1 MSSAHSLPFNQL
13 LRPASLFGAWS
24 CREGVRFALPCRS
37 ATRVFLMLFE
47 RPTDATPWREY
58 VLEPAT
64 HRHGDTWSI
73 LVPKARAGHY
83 YAYRVEGPGHDPHQ
97 WILDPYARSIAGHA
111 TWGDTSS
118 LHRGFPPKNGPAF
131 PKGVII
137 EDNFNWGK
145 DAPPRIPQRDLVVY
159 ELHVRGYT
167 AGQGS
172 GTSYPGTYRGLTEKI
187 PYLRDLGVNAVELL
201 PMFEFNELEYF
212 LANDARASLR
222 NFWGYSTLGFFAP
235 MSRFAHA
242 SRPADQINE
251 FKSMVKAFHAAGIE
265 VILDVVY
272 NHTSEGGGTGGPVTG
287 FRALDPAVWYMIDEH
302 GAYRNYSGCGNTV
315 NANHPVVSDFIV
327 ESLRHWVTEFH
338 IDGFRFDLAT
348 VFCRGADGGLMPPRR
363 WWSASARIPCCAE
376 SKLIAE
382 AWDAAGGYQ
391 VGRFPRACL
400 VGVERPL
407 PRRRARL
414 LEGRL
419 RHALPLR
426 HPPHRQRRHVQPRRP
441 RAPALGELRD
451 LPRRLHPARSGQPR
465 AEKQPGQPRGQPR
478 RREPQPQLQLRRGGA
493 HRRPRRATSC
503 ACASRR
509 TCWPACCSPT
519 VCPCSCAGDEFG
531 RTQQGNN
538 NAYCQDNEISY
549 VDWSLLSANAELVAF
564 VKDLIRLRAAEPVLR
579 WPAFPKSAGPHD
591 PNTALHWVGPAGG
604 DPDWANGRAVACHLN
619 GRAFD
624 RLSQAANDLFMVFNA
639 GDTAVDFHLPL
650 PDKRSWKLRL
660 QSWKG
665 VLPVHPAPNVFRAPP
680 RSTTVYTSA
689 RPDADAPIS
698 PGQ

>member
-1 MSSAHSLPFNQL
+1 MSSAQSLPFNQL

-37 ATRVFLMLFE
+37 ATRVFLMIFE

-58 VLEPAT
+58 VLESAT

-83 YAYRVEGPGHDPHQ
+83 YAYRIEGPGHDPHQ

-111 TWGDTSS
+111 TWGDTST

-131 PKGVII
+131 PKGVVI

-172 GTSYPGTYRGLTEKI
+172 GTSYPGTYRGLTDKI

-251 FKSMVKAFHAAGIE
+251 FKAMVKAFHAAGIE

-272 NHTSEGGGTGGPVTG
+272 NHTSEGGGAGGPVTG

-302 GAYRNYSGCGNTV
+302 GGYRNYSGCGNTV
-315 NANHPVVSDFIV
+315 NSNHPVVSDFIV

-348 VFCRGADGGLMPPRR
+348 VLTRDQNGAFMARPPVVE
-363 WWSASARIPCCAE
+363 RITEDPVLREC
-376 SKLIAE
+376 KLIAE

-391 VGRFPRACL
+391 VGSFPSSAWPEWNGKFRDEVRAFWKGDAGML
-400 VGVERPL
+400 SKF
-407 PRRRARL
+407 ATRL
-414 LEGRL
+414 TGS
-419 RHALPLR
+419 
-426 HPPHRQRRHVQPRRP
+426 
-441 RAPALGELRD
+441 GD
-451 LPRRLHPARSGQPR
+451 LYDR
-465 AEKQPGQPRGQPR
+465 PGQTPRKSVNFVCCHDGFTLMDLVSYSQKNNLANTEQNRDGENNNHSHNHGIEGPTLDPAVR
-478 RREPQPQLQLRRGGA
+478 ALRLQQMKNLL
-493 HRRPRRATSC
+493 ATVFLSQGI
-503 ACASRR
+503 
-509 TCWPACCSPT
+509 PMILG
-519 VCPCSCAGDEFG
+519 GDEFG
-531 RTQQGNN
+531 RTQLGNN
-538 NAYCQDNEISY
+538 NAYCQDNDISY

-564 VKDLIRLRAAEPVLR
+564 VKDLIRLRASEPVLR

-604 DPDWANGRAVACHLN
+604 EPEWSGGRAVACHLN

-650 PDKRSWKLRL
+650 PDKRAWKLRL
-660 QSWKG
+660 QTWKG
-665 VLPVHPAPNVFRAPP
+665 GLPVHPTPNVFRAPP
-680 RSTTVYTSA
+680 RSTTVYTSI
-689 RPDADAPIS
+689 RPDPDAPLS
-698 PGQ
+698 QGQ